1 MTTGYDIGARTRH
14 PGDVLV
20 GVTRFPLGAVKMRIP
35 NTPRTWLIALAVAT
49 MTSATAWSADTAP
62 KPAAKPGAAAAA
74 AEAGNKPDPKAA
86 MAAVQAA
93 VQSLTKE
100 LAAHEKDPKTP
111 LRDKSNYFTENPSPD
126 VTPEVVLQAL
136 VSKLRPDPTGDSYIK
151 WQLLSAVSGKFDEK
165 LAPTAAD
172 ALMKAARP
180 LPRPGISYDDRRKLD
195 PLLRD
200 VKTNDNAAEINK
212 KLDDLVTAWEEKNK
226 LVLTYRDELYAKLP
240 TGPATLL
247 ARLQDAAQRG
257 EAGIDSNIMI
267 KGIVDDIAQW
277 SSHDAAPRDCM
288 AMADKVQ
295 SILLDRMGGMRN
307 RGTGTG
313 TGTGTGNTTGGGGA
327 YRGKGGGGRYG
338 GGGGAV
344 GGGGGGGIGTGAGYN
359 NAAIPAKFYDRVEYN
374 AEKKV
379 WAWHEG
385 TARFVRAED
394 ISDLINTLEDA
405 AKANKGA
412 GGTPMKK

>member
-1 MTTGYDIGARTRH
+1 M
-14 PGDVLV
+14 P
-20 GVTRFPLGAVKMRIP
+20 IP

-49 MTSATAWSADTAP
+49 LTPAAASAADTAP
-62 KPAAKPGAAAAA
+62 KPPAAKPAAADAA
-74 AEAGNKPDPKAA
+74 AAGNKPDPKAA

-93 VQSLTKE
+93 VQSLSKE

-111 LRDKSNYFTENPSPD
+111 LREKSNYFTENPSTD

-136 VSKLRPDPTGDSYIK
+136 VSKVRPDPTGDSYIK
-151 WQLLSAVSGKFDEK
+151 WQLLSAVSGKFDAK

-172 ALMKAARP
+172 ALMKADKP
-180 LPRPGISYDDRRKLD
+180 LPRPGITYQDRRQLD
-195 PLLRD
+195 PMLRD
-200 VKTNDNAAEINK
+200 VKTNDDAAAINK

-226 LVLTYRDELYAKLP
+226 PVLAYRDELYAKLP
-240 TGPATLL
+240 AGPATLL

-257 EAGIDSNIMI
+257 EAGIDSNIMM
-267 KGIVDDIAQW
+267 KGVVDDIAQW

-313 TGTGTGNTTGGGGA
+313 TGTGNNTGGGTGGG

-338 GGGGAV
+338 GGGGGL
-344 GGGGGGGIGTGAGYN
+344 GGGTGTTGGGTIGGYN
-359 NAAIPAKFYDRVEYN
+359 NNAGIPAKFYDRVEYN
-374 AEKKV
+374 AEKKI

-385 TARFVRAED
+385 TARFVRTED
-394 ISDLINTLEDA
+394 VNDLITTLEDA
-405 AKANKGA
+405 AKANKG
-412 GGTPMKK
+412 GGGAPMKK